1 MTDRLRWKLGAGRRD
16 HIIKAVMDAP
26 EGKIVEIRD
35 ETRSDAQ
42 NRLMWPLLTDISTQ
56 CDYYGRKLPPDEW
69 KNGVMLALNS
79 MERQTPDFLPGL
91 VPGTIWPRGLSTSAL
106 TKVRFSE
113 LIDLI
118 YYVGAERGVKFRTD
132 KETTRK
138 RAAAEGL
145 I

>member
-1 MTDRLRWKLGAGRRD
+1 MTDRLRWKLGKSRD
-16 HIIKAVMDAP
+16 AIVRAVLNAP

-42 NRLMWPLLTDISTQ
+42 NRLMWPLLTDIATQ
-56 CDYYGRKLPPDEW
+56 CEYYGRKLTPEEW
-69 KNGVMLALNS
+69 KSGIMLALNT
-79 MERQTPDFLPGL
+79 MEQQAPDFLPGL

-106 TKVRFSE
+106 TKPRFSE

-118 YYVGAERGVKFRTD
+118 YYVGAERDVKFRTD
-132 KETTRK
+132 KEATRE
-138 RAAAEGL
+138 RAKAEGL